1 MKSTCEPTR
10 SCTGPRRLSLGD
22 NLIVGLDIGTSK
34 TCAVIG
40 EYNDT
45 GVLEITGVGTSPST
59 GLRKGV
65 VVNIEATLQ
74 SVGKAIEAAELMSGR
89 EVKDCFVGVAGANV
103 EGINSRGVVAVT
115 GKGREICQADIDRVI
130 EAARAIVIPMDREVL
145 HVIPQTFIVD
155 DQKGI
160 RDPLDM
166 IGVRLEAE
174 VHIITGSVTTAQNLV
189 RCVNRAGFKA
199 NGLILQSLAASRAIL
214 TSDEKELGCLLVDLG
229 GGTTD
234 VLMYADGAPYFSAS
248 VGVGGA
254 QVTNDLSIVLNVP
267 MDVAERI
274 KRESGSCY
282 LPHVEPE
289 DSIVLPGVG
298 GRPPQEISRARVAS
312 IIQPRMEE
320 IFNLVRSKVEQ
331 PGYWSLVKGG
341 VVLTGGGALMPGA
354 ADLAYEVFGVPVR
367 TGAPASLGGL
377 VDIYRNPA
385 YSTAVGLVVLGAER
399 LGAETEPEARGRN
412 SASAGDRGKG
422 SRTQQKAP
430 SKAQAK
436 ADSPLSRFGDWLREF
451 F

>member
-1 MKSTCEPTR
+1 M
-10 SCTGPRRLSLGD
+10 
-22 NLIVGLDIGTSK
+22 IVGVDIGTSK

-45 GVLEITGVGTSPST
+45 GVLEITGVGVAPST

-74 SVGKAIEAAELMSGR
+74 SVTKAVEAAELMSGR
-89 EVKDCFVGVAGANV
+89 EVKECFVGVAGANV

-115 GKGREICQADIDRVI
+115 GKGREICQSDVDRVI

-189 RCVNRAGFKA
+189 RCVNRAGFKVD
-199 NGLILQSLAASRAIL
+199 GLILQGLAASRAVL
-214 TSDEKELGCLLVDLG
+214 TPDEKELGCLLVDLG

-234 VLMYADGAPYFSAS
+234 VLMYSEGAPYFSAS
-248 VGVGGA
+248 VAAGGA
-254 QVTNDLSIVLNVP
+254 QVTNDLSIILNMP
-267 MDVAERI
+267 MDAAERV

-282 LPHVEPE
+282 LPHVEAGE
-289 DSIVLPGVG
+289 SIIVPGVG
-298 GRPPQEISRARVAS
+298 GRAPQEISRARVAS
-312 IIQPRMEE
+312 VIQPRMEE
-320 IFNLVRSKVEQ
+320 IFRLVREKVEQ
-331 PGYWSLVKGG
+331 PGFWRLIKGG
-341 VVLTGGGALMPGA
+341 IVLTGGGALMPGVA
-354 ADLAYEVFGVPVR
+354 ELAYEVFGLPVR
-367 TGAPASLGGL
+367 TGAPTSLGGL
-377 VDIYRNPA
+377 VDAYRNPA
-385 YSTAVGLVVLGAER
+385 YSTAVGLVLLGAER
-399 LGAETEPEARGRN
+399 LGNAPEPETRPRGG
-412 SASAGDRGKG
+412 AKG
-422 SRTQQKAP
+422 GSGGQEGAQKAR
-430 SKAQAK
+430 AK
-436 ADSPLSRFGDWLREF
+436 ADSAFSRLGEWLKEF